1 MDVDGFDP
9 AYVPGTGTPE
19 PNGINWEQAMELFS
33 LIKGKIVG
41 FDVVEVMPLAGQAR
55 TEFFC
60 AKLAYKMA
68 GYALLKK

>member
-1 MDVDGFDP
+1 
-9 AYVPGTGTPE
+9 
-19 PNGINWEQAMELFS
+19 MELFS

-41 FDVVEVMPLAGQAR
+41 FDVVEIMPISGQAR

-68 GYALLKK
+68 GYALLKA